1 MSQIINLPWLSRNLE
16 VTDSTDPTLVGISG
30 MVVDETR
37 RTILVNTGGNE
48 VTLALASIS
57 KQDSS
62 KYKLDW
68 FNEDCG
74 YYGQNF
80 RLPPWEVHEFKN
92 TENAIKNL
100 I

>member
-48 VTLALASIS
+48 VTLA
-57 KQDSS
+57 
-62 KYKLDW
+62 
-68 FNEDCG
+68 
-74 YYGQNF
+74 
-80 RLPPWEVHEFKN
+80 KN
-92 TENAIKNL
+92 TIRFTIEDEEIDGTLVGQRPEERIGKAYRRS
-100 I
+100 

>member
-48 VTLALASIS
+48 VTLAKDTIR
-57 KQDSS
+57 
-62 KYKLDW
+62 
-68 FNEDCG
+68 FTIEDEEIDG
-74 YYGQNF
+74 TLVGQ
-80 RLPPWEVHEFKN
+80 RPEERIGK
-92 TENAIKNL
+92 AYRRS
-100 I
+100 